1 MTTTDRGGGDERYNK
16 NEYFTLKQL
25 GTHHHLMVIG
35 KPNTYTTDESKTNVS
50 VDPEALIIVGEP
62 TRERWEAEMAEF
74 TLDQIEAYEDGTA
87 PHFDEVNITMST
99 TSTSFENTTE
109 PSSTG

>member
-1 MTTTDRGGGDERYNK
+1 
-16 NEYFTLKQL
+16 
-25 GTHHHLMVIG
+25 MVIG
-35 KPNTYTTDESKTNVS
+35 KPNTYTTDESETNVS
-50 VDPEALIIVGEP
+50 VDPEELIIVGET

-74 TLDQIEAYEDGTA
+74 TLDQIEAYEGGTA

>member
-1 MTTTDRGGGDERYNK
+1 M
-16 NEYFTLKQL
+16 
-25 GTHHHLMVIG
+25 MIG
-35 KPNTYTTDESKTNVS
+35 KPNTYTTDESETNVS
-50 VDPEALIIVGEP
+50 VDPEELIIVGET

-74 TLDQIEAYEDGTA
+74 TLDQIEAYEGGIT
-87 PHFDEVNITMST
+87 PHFDEVNITIST

>member
-1 MTTTDRGGGDERYNK
+1 
-16 NEYFTLKQL
+16 
-25 GTHHHLMVIG
+25 MVIG
-35 KPNTYTTDESKTNVS
+35 KPNTYTTDESETNVS
-50 VDPEALIIVGEP
+50 VDPEELIIVGEP

-74 TLDQIEAYEDGTA
+74 TLDQIEAYEGGTA